1 MLRIGSRVTVSIVTA
16 ALFAAAA
23 HAQTSSGAISGRVV
37 DSTGLP
43 VAGAQVRLVNQV
55 LKDAR
60 TFTSTA
66 GGDFVF
72 TEVQPGTYSISVKM
86 DGFKQFEQTD
96 LQLSANDRLA
106 IGDLKLQVGAV
117 TESIEVKATGA
128 QVQTESAERSGL
140 LDSKQVMELMARGR
154 DVMALL
160 QTMPGV
166 VDDAT
171 GGDTLGQFSTPT
183 MQGIRQN
190 YNALNIDGISGNTAR
205 GRTAESPVNMDAIA
219 EVRVLT
225 NSYTAEYGTASGGVI
240 NIVTRGGSQ
249 SFHGAAYYYNRN
261 EAFNANDFFANRQGV
276 VRPRY
281 RYNTAGGNLGGPIY
295 WPGKFNAD
303 KQKLFF
309 FFSMEDLPNQKPNSV
324 SNFTVPTELERKGDF
339 SQSYRNATTLYAV
352 KDPLTGLAFPGNVIP
367 ASRIDPN
374 SSKLLNIFPLP
385 NATNT
390 AVTKF
395 AYNYQIAG
403 YQKQPVKNE
412 TLRVDYN
419 RSEKMR
425 LWFKAVGFS
434 SDNTG
439 RTSPAIN
446 NQWGLADVDYAQTMP
461 QLGANV
467 TYIISPTLVNQATFG
482 INLWTEQ
489 QKLSDEGLKAY
500 QRATYGINIKQ
511 QYPENN
517 PLNLLPAISLSQ
529 SSGGVNNAA
538 NVSYDGRFPMVDDSM
553 MYSFS
558 DSLTKIWNQHEFKFG
573 FLMQRV
579 QYNQYHQ
586 AGGNSFPGAFNFT
599 VDTNNANPN
608 DAGYA
613 YANAILGNFNSYS
626 EVTNRVD
633 YAPITRIVE
642 WFGQDHWKVARG
654 LTIDAGLRFTWAR
667 PQDPANGN
675 AGNFV
680 PWLYDRSKAPTL
692 FMPAVV
698 GGKKVTINPLTG
710 AQVPAVY
717 AGLIVPGTGDPSN
730 GVLTPTTPGY
740 PHEMVYSNGV
750 IFAPRFGLAYDPW
763 ANGKTAIRLGGG
775 VFYSPRLDAGTL
787 GNLFF
792 NPPAIFT
799 PTKYY
804 GTVPTAT
811 DGAGLLSPNTFSRDI
826 DPHAKVVTAYH
837 ANFGIQR
844 SIGWGTVLDVAYVG
858 TFGRH
863 LGANKQLNTV
873 PYGAQF
879 LPQNQNPQSP
889 GTPLND
895 NYFRPYPGN
904 GNIPQQVFESNSS
917 YHSLQIQANRRF
929 AKGVWFG
936 ANYTRSKALAYTD
949 GDSTTGNNG
958 TNLLPTYV
966 NPRVWNYG
974 TPSYDRPN
982 VVRVNFLLDVPRLS
996 RLLPNPVIKAVF
1008 DGWQVSE
1015 IASFLSGRPMGIT
1028 MGTSPNV
1035 NFAGGGDGVRP
1046 LMVGNPNLPKDQ
1058 RTFDEYFNTL
1068 AFAEPVPVDRSQ
1080 CTTAGCPPMTVANLG
1095 NMPLYPF
1102 RGPGVN
1108 NWNTSLFKNFIVK
1121 EKVRVQFRA
1130 EAYNTFNHTQFD
1142 GVDTTL
1148 TFNAAGVNTRSTSG
1162 QLNSSRDPRIMQFA
1176 LRLMF

>member
-1 MLRIGSRVTVSIVTA
+1 MLQVRAYRVLC
-16 ALFAAAA
+16 LFAAALIA
-23 HAQTSSGAISGRVV
+23 LPASAQTSSGAISGRVV
-37 DSTGLP
+37 DATGLA
-43 VAGAQVRLVNQV
+43 VAGASVRLTNQV
-55 LKDAR
+55 QMDTR
-60 TFTSTA
+60 TFTTTET
-66 GGDFVF
+66 GEFVF
-72 TEVQPGTYSISVKM
+72 TEVQPGAYTVQVRM
-86 DGFKQFEQTD
+86 EGFKQFEQTN
-96 LQLSANDRLA
+96 LQLSANDRLSVGE
-106 IGDLKLQVGAV
+106 IRLEVGAV
-117 TESIEVKATGA
+117 TESVEVKSSGA

-140 LDSKQVMELMARGR
+140 LDGKQVMELMARGR

-171 GGDTLGQFSTPT
+171 GGDTLGQFNTPT
-183 MQGIRQN
+183 MQGMRQN

-219 EVRVLT
+219 EVRVLS

-249 SFHGAAYYYNRN
+249 QFHGTAYYYNRN
-261 EAFNANDFFANRQGV
+261 EAFNANDFFNNRQGIA
-276 VRPRY
+276 RQRY
-281 RYNTAGGNLGGPIY
+281 RFNTAGGNVGGPIY
-295 WPGKFNAD
+295 WPKHFNSNR
-303 KQKLFF
+303 QKLFF
-309 FFSMEDLPNQKPNSV
+309 FFSVEDLPNQKPNSV
-324 SNFTVPTELERKGDF
+324 SNFTVPTALERQGDF
-339 SQSYRNATTLYAV
+339 SKSFRNATTLYPL
-352 KDPLTGLAFPGNVIP
+352 KDPTTGLAFPGNVIP
-367 ASRIDPN
+367 ANRIDPN
-374 SSKLLNIFPLP
+374 SARLLNVFPLP

-390 AVTKF
+390 AVTNF

-403 YQKQPVKNE
+403 YQSQPVKNE

-425 LWFKAVGFS
+425 MWFKAVGYS

-439 RTSPAIN
+439 RTSPAIQ
-446 NQWGLADVDYAQTMP
+446 NQWGLADVDYSQTMP
-461 QLGANV
+461 QLGANL
-467 TYIISPTLVNQATFG
+467 TYIASPTLVNQATFG

-489 QKLSDEGLKAY
+489 QKLSDQGLKAY
-500 QRATYGINIKQ
+500 QRSTYGINIPQ
-511 QYPENN
+511 SFPQDN
-517 PLNLLPAISLSQ
+517 PLGLIPAMTF
-529 SSGGVNNAA
+529 SGITGAASVN
-538 NVSYDGRFPMVDDSM
+538 YDGRFPMVDDSM

-558 DSLTKIWNQHEFKFG
+558 DSLTKVWRTHEFKFG

-586 AGGNSFPGAFNFT
+586 AGGNSFPGAFTFGTDAN
-599 VDTNNANPN
+599 NPN
-608 DAGYA
+608 DSGYA
-613 YANAILGNFNSYS
+613 YANALLGNYTTYS
-626 EVTNRVD
+626 EATNRVD

-642 WFGQDHWKVARG
+642 WFAQDHWKLGRR
-654 LTIDAGLRFTWAR
+654 LTLDIGTRFTWAR

-680 PWLYDRSKAPTL
+680 PWLYNRAKAPAL
-692 FMPAVV
+692 YVPAVV
-698 GGKKVTINPLTG
+698 GGKKVTVNPLTRE
-710 AQVPAVY
+710 QVPSIY
-717 AGLIVPGTGDPSN
+717 AGLIVPNTGDPVN
-730 GVLTPTTPGY
+730 GVLTPNTPGY

-750 IFAPRFGLAYDPW
+750 IVAPRFGLAYDPFGD
-763 ANGKTAIRLGGG
+763 GKTAVRLGGG
-775 VFYSPRLDAGTL
+775 IFYSPRLDAGTL

-804 GTVPTAT
+804 GTVATAT
-811 DGAGLLSPNTFSRDI
+811 DGTGLLSPSSFSRDI

-837 ANFGIQR
+837 STFGIQR

-863 LGANKQLNTV
+863 LGANKQLNIV

-895 NYFRPYPGN
+895 NYFRPYPGY

-929 AKGVWFG
+929 ANGVWFG
-936 ANYTRSKALAYTD
+936 VNYTRSKALAYTD

-958 TNLLPTYV
+958 TNLLPTYLDA
-966 NPRVWNYG
+966 RVWNYG

-982 VVRVNFLLDVPRLS
+982 ILRLNFLLDVPSLS
-996 RLLPNPVIKAVF
+996 RVVPGRFVHAVF
-1008 DGWQVSE
+1008 DGWQVSN
-1015 IASFLSGRPMGIT
+1015 ITSFLSGRPTGIG
-1028 MGTSPNV
+1028 MGTSPTV

-1046 LMVGNPNLPKDQ
+1046 IMVGNPILPKDQ
-1058 RTFDEYFNTL
+1058 RTFNQFFNVA
-1068 AFAEPVPVDRSQ
+1068 AFAEPVPVDRSL
-1080 CTTAGCPPMTVANLG
+1080 CTTGGCPAMTIANLG

-1108 NWNTSLFKNFIVK
+1108 NWNTSLFKNFSIR
-1121 EKVRVQFRA
+1121 ERLRVQFRA

-1142 GVDTTL
+1142 GVDTTI
-1148 TFNAAGVNTRSTSG
+1148 TFNAGGQNTRTTSG